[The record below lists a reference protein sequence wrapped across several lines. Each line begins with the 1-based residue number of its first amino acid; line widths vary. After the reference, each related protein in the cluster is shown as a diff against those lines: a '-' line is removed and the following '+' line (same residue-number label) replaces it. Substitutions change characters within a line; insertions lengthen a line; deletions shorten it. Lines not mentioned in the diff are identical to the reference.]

1 MSHSAVQ
8 PRQCDDGSFIAAH
21 PAAENRYG
29 GLHILLLLLI
39 FLFLTIPVEPII
51 STGPTFAKL
60 SLSGLVKQNYT
71 AVDERSEINVSIPQ
85 GTFPRQAI
93 FAGFIH

>member
-1 MSHSAVQ
+1 VTTAVLLQ
-8 PRQCDDGSFIAAH
+8 PTR
-21 PAAENRYG
+21 
-29 GLHILLLLLI
+29 LLKTDTAGCIFCFCYLF